1 MELMERRGRME
12 RIKED
17 KERRGK
23 GLEDWKIGSIESK
36 KEVGR
41 MKDDF

>member
-1 MELMERRGRME
+1 MERRGRME

-23 GLEDWKIGSIESK
+23 GLEDWKYRI
-36 KEVGR
+36 KEGGR
-41 MKDDF
+41 ENER